1 MPTYAIYKMLFS
13 QASQRSLFA
22 EDGRTHLD
30 HAQEYL
36 EEVLDTRLPIITVKR
51 KEEVLLENY
60 IEARRDRVTLMV
72 VCNEKKH
79 KYKEK
84 MEDLEL
90 THHPGCRVII
100 DNREGIAQVAIERS
114 DSFNGNPDTVCKLL
128 REALCKAME
137 RFELAVELRQKMR
150 EREFWELV
158 EEQKRIHQDP
168 IKKVVFEFPNPEKT
182 KPVDVPDEMKKNLAF
197 LNILTAATNAA
208 KGALNLLSDKN
219 SVIQLER
226 AKTDFAQLVPLCT
239 RNGYDISVHFQRYGV
254 FRCGGKAKA
263 LDIIKDG
270 VIMEFKSGQ
279 MQMGKT
285 EEGVFELVRQLDE
298 IRVRTENYIDDEPIK
313 QVRKRGR
320 KKQIR

>member
-1 MPTYAIYKMLFS
+1 MPTFAIYKMLFT
-13 QASQRSLFA
+13 QASQRSLLA
-22 EDGRTHLD
+22 EDGTRLD
-30 HAQEYL
+30 YAQEYL
-36 EEVLDTRLPIITVKR
+36 EQVLDKKLPISKKGR
-51 KEEVLLENY
+51 EKEPIGLDNY
-60 IEARRDRVTLMV
+60 TEARRDRVTLMV

-79 KYKEK
+79 KYREK

-128 REALCKAME
+128 QEALCIAFHDKE
-137 RFELAVELRQKMR
+137 IAVELRPKMR

-158 EEQKRIHQDP
+158 EEQNKIYQDP
-168 IKKVVFEFPNPEKT
+168 IKKVVFEFPNPEKM
-182 KPVDVPDEMKKNLAF
+182 KPVDIPDEMKKNLTY
-197 LNILTAATNAA
+197 LNIMTAATNAA
-208 KGALNLLSDKN
+208 KGSLNLLSDKN

-226 AKTDFAQLVPLCT
+226 TKEDFAQLVTLCAW
-239 RNGYDISVHFQRYGV
+239 NGYEISVHFNKYGV

-270 VIMEFKSGQ
+270 VITEFLTGQ

-313 QVRKRGR
+313 QIRKRRR
-320 KKQIR
+320 KKEIR